1 MKKTIFILVSAFI
14 ILLAA
19 IAGGIGY
26 LGYEFSRTR
35 PSESEQEVIYEV
47 VSGKA
52 FNTIAKDLE
61 SKGLVRNAN
70 FFSWYAKITGQRS
83 KIKVVS
89 GLRRS
94 GKSTLLEIYREQL
107 VEKGISNQQI
117 QFYNFELPENYLDK
131 SWSDIYF
138 EIKEKLTK
146 DQPNYIFLDEI
157 QNIPQFE
164 KLVDGLFVSENTDVY
179 ITGSNAFLL
188 SSELA
193 TLLSGRY
200 IEISILPFS
209 FKEYLTAR
217 KIDTD
222 NKYLNFEVLFFDY
235 VNETSLPKGVE
246 LREGGFD
253 KIIEYLDAIYTT
265 IIEKDITQRHQIND
279 KRAFANMAKF
289 VANNIGSP
297 LSPSN
302 ISSVLKLDGQTIHH
316 ATVEKYL
323 EYLVASF
330 VFYKVNRFDLKGKK
344 QLATQEKYYLV
355 DCGLMNLLVG
365 KERTTDRGH
374 ILENIVFLELL
385 RRGNKIWTG
394 TSRNSEVDFVCKTPT
409 GEIEYYQV
417 AWQLSSES
425 TINREF
431 SALEK
436 INDNYP
442 KFLLTTDSFTQDRN
456 GIIHK
461 NVFIWLLEN
470 SVL

>member
-1 MKKTIFILVSAFI
+1 MRDYTLRKE
-14 ILLAA
+14 
-19 IAGGIGY
+19 Y
-26 LGYEFSRTR
+26 LTKLFAY
-35 PSESEQEVIYEV
+35 
-47 VSGKA
+47 
-52 FNTIAKDLE
+52 KDQDL
-61 SKGLVRNAN
+61 
-70 FFSWYAKITGQRS
+70 
-83 KIKVVS
+83 IKVVS

-94 GKSTLLEIYREQL
+94 GKSTLLEIFREQL
-107 VEKGISNQQI
+107 KVQGISDEQI

-138 EIKEKLTK
+138 EIKEKLIK
-146 DQPNYIFLDEI
+146 DQPNYIFLDEV

-164 KLVDGLFVSENTDVY
+164 KLVDGLFVSDFTDVY

-217 KIDTD
+217 KIDTE

-253 KIIEYLDAIYTT
+253 KIIEYLYAIYTT
-265 IIEKDITQRHQIND
+265 IVEKDITQRHQIND

-355 DCGLMNLLVG
+355 DTGLMNLLVG

-425 TINREF
+425 TMNREF

-470 SVL
+470 SIL

>member
-1 MKKTIFILVSAFI
+1 MGNYTNRKEYIGK
-14 ILLAA
+14 LLD
-19 IAGGIGY
+19 Y
-26 LGYEFSRTR
+26 
-35 PSESEQEVIYEV
+35 
-47 VSGKA
+47 KD
-52 FNTIAKDLE
+52 KDL
-61 SKGLVRNAN
+61 
-70 FFSWYAKITGQRS
+70 
-83 KIKVVS
+83 IKVVS

-94 GKSTLLEIYREQL
+94 GKSTLLELYREQL
-107 VEKGISNQQI
+107 LKQEVGKRQI
-117 QFYNFELPENYLDK
+117 QFHNFELPENYLNKTWD
-131 SWSDIYF
+131 DIYF
-138 EIKEKLTK
+138 EIKKKLQADK
-146 DQPNYIFLDEI
+146 PNYIFLDEV
-157 QNIPQFE
+157 QNIPLFE
-164 KLVDGLFVSENTDVY
+164 KLVDGLFATENTDVY

-217 KIDTD
+217 NIDTS
-222 NKYLNFEVLFFDY
+222 NKYLNYEALFFDY

-253 KIIEYLDAIYTT
+253 KIYEYLEAIYNT

-279 KRAFANMAKF
+279 KRAFGNIVKF
-289 VANNIGSP
+289 IASNIGNA

-302 ISSVLKLDGQTIHH
+302 ISKTLKQDGQSIHH

-323 EYLVASF
+323 EYLVESF

-355 DCGLMNLLVG
+355 DTGLLNVLAG
-365 KERTTDRGH
+365 RERITDRGY
-374 ILENIVFLELL
+374 ILESVVYLELL

-394 TSRNSEVDFVCKTPT
+394 TTRNNEVDFVCKTPT

-417 AWQLSSES
+417 AWQMTTETTLE
-425 TINREF
+425 REF
-431 SALEK
+431 GALEK

-442 KFLLTTDSFTQDRN
+442 KFLLTTDSFTQNRS
-456 GIIHK
+456 GVKHL
-461 NVFIWLLEN
+461 NVFNWLLDTDKRQE
-470 SVL
+470 